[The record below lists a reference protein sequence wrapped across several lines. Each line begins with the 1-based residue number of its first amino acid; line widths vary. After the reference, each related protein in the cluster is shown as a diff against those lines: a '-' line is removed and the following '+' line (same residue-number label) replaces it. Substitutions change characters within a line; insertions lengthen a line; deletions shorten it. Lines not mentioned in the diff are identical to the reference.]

1 MEDPSKHPLESQ
13 PNAAIPTQPKK
24 LNIWFV
30 MAIVFLVV
38 AIGLPVSAASGMW
51 QFIIIVAGFC
61 AFVGMTQILKFG
73 ANDNPAILMQ
83 LTDFEL
89 AQRRLK
95 ERGRKRTLMLVWLG
109 IFSFLIVVN
118 ILFGGYVAGGL
129 IPFMLFTL
137 FMAGFYGLQTYYSEP
152 QKIVDRM
159 IIEKEM
165 GWLFGEHWQDHT
177 SSVEYTFA
185 QDRIRKRRRDRWL
198 FVFHLLVYLP
208 VTAFALYGTFDFAV
222 KYEELSLQPLCLSV
236 PILWTIFLLLPH
248 GLQAFPTDGML
259 ARRERKVARKLQ
271 AEIDSMHPDKLKNDE
286 KSKRGVHYVVGDD
299 GELEEVEDEINVE
312 DAKPKRMMRDGE

>member
-1 MEDPSKHPLESQ
+1 MQMEDQSKHPLESQ
-13 PNAAIPTQPKK
+13 SNTATPAQPKK

-38 AIGLPVSAASGMW
+38 AVGLPVSAASGMW

-61 AFVGMTQILKFG
+61 AFVGMTQVLKFG
-73 ANDNPAILMQ
+73 ANDHPAMLMQ

-89 AQRRLK
+89 AQLRLK
-95 ERGRKRTLMLVWLG
+95 ERGHKRTLMLVWLG

-152 QKIVDRM
+152 QKIVDQM

-185 QDRIRKRRRDRWL
+185 
-198 FVFHLLVYLP
+198 
-208 VTAFALYGTFDFAV
+208 
-222 KYEELSLQPLCLSV
+222 
-236 PILWTIFLLLPH
+236 
-248 GLQAFPTDGML
+248 
-259 ARRERKVARKLQ
+259 
-271 AEIDSMHPDKLKNDE
+271 
-286 KSKRGVHYVVGDD
+286 
-299 GELEEVEDEINVE
+299 
-312 DAKPKRMMRDGE
+312 